1 MDVAHR
7 AQSAIRFDIFE
18 VDLGGRELRKRGVR
32 VKLQDQPFQVL
43 QILLR
48 HPGDVVTREE
58 LREKIWPADTVVDFD
73 QGLNNAVKRLRDA
86 LGDSADTPRFIET
99 IPKHGYRFIG
109 MTELS
114 RPPGQIR
121 SLAVLPLENLSHDPE
136 QEYFAEGL

>member
-7 AQSAIRFDIFE
+7 AQSAIRFGIFE

-32 VKLQDQPFQVL
+32 VKLQEQPFQVL

-58 LREKIWPADTVVDFD
+58 LREMIWPADTFVDFD

-99 IPKHGYRFIG
+99 IPSTVIA
-109 MTELS
+109 LS
-114 RPPGQIR
+114 
-121 SLAVLPLENLSHDPE
+121 E
-136 QEYFAEGL
+136 